1 MPVALVSGANRGIGA
16 EIAAQLARD
25 HGFTVIAGAR
35 DPSQVAAAEGVLAV
49 ELDVT
54 DDDSVGAVVAGIE
67 ENPGSLDV
75 LVNNA
80 GVYGDPTGAPD
91 YDLEDAHRVFE
102 TNVFGPWRM
111 VQATLPLLER
121 SPSPRIVN
129 VSSGGGQLDDMG
141 SGRAAYRLSKTAL
154 NALTRTL
161 ASERSGISVN
171 SICPGWVRSDMG
183 GPSASRS
190 LAEGADSAVWLATAE
205 DAAERRL
212 LPRPRTDSLVETGRW
227 RAAPQI

>member
-35 DPSQVAAAEGVLAV
+35 DPSRVDAAEGVLAV

-161 ASERSGISVN
+161 ASERPGISVN

-183 GPSASRS
+183 GTSASRS

-205 DAAERRL
+205 EPPSGGFFRDRE
-212 LPRPRTDSLVETGRW
+212 PIPW
-227 RAAPQI
+227 

>member
-35 DPSQVAAAEGVLAV
+35 DPSQVDAAEGVLAV

-141 SGRAAYRLSKTAL
+141 SGHAAYRLSKTAL

-205 DAAERRL
+205 EPPSGGFFRDRE
-212 LPRPRTDSLVETGRW
+212 PSPW
-227 RAAPQI
+227 

>member
-1 MPVALVSGANRGIGA
+1 VPVALVSGANRGIGA

-35 DPSQVAAAEGVLAV
+35 DPSQVDAAEGVLAV

-80 GVYGDPTGAPD
+80 GVYGDPTGARD

-161 ASERSGISVN
+161 ASERPGISVN

-183 GPSASRS
+183 GTSASRS

-205 DAAERRL
+205 EPPSGGFFRDRE
-212 LPRPRTDSLVETGRW
+212 PIPW
-227 RAAPQI
+227 

>member
-35 DPSQVAAAEGVLAV
+35 DPSQVDAAEGVLAV

-161 ASERSGISVN
+161 ASER
-171 SICPGWVRSDMG
+171 PG
-183 GPSASRS
+183 SRS
-190 LAEGADSAVWLATAE
+190 TRSAPAGCAATWAARPRRARWRREPTRPSGWRPPRSRRAAASSATAN
-205 DAAERRL
+205 RFPGR
-212 LPRPRTDSLVETGRW
+212 TGRW

>member
-1 MPVALVSGANRGIGA
+1 
-16 EIAAQLARD
+16 
-25 HGFTVIAGAR
+25 
-35 DPSQVAAAEGVLAV
+35 
-49 ELDVT
+49 
-54 DDDSVGAVVAGIE
+54 
-67 ENPGSLDV
+67 
-75 LVNNA
+75 
-80 GVYGDPTGAPD
+80 
-91 YDLEDAHRVFE
+91 
-102 TNVFGPWRM
+102 M
-111 VQATLPLLER
+111 VQAALPLLER

-205 DAAERRL
+205 QPPSGGFFRDRE
-212 LPRPRTDSLVETGRW
+212 PIPW
-227 RAAPQI
+227 

>member
-1 MPVALVSGANRGIGA
+1 MSVALVSGANRGIGA

-35 DPSQVAAAEGVLAV
+35 DPSQVDAAEGVLAV

-80 GVYGDPTGAPD
+80 GVHGDPTGAPD

-161 ASERSGISVN
+161 ASERPAISVN

-205 DAAERRL
+205 EPPSGGFFRDRE
-212 LPRPRTDSLVETGRW
+212 PIPW
-227 RAAPQI
+227 

>member
-35 DPSQVAAAEGVLAV
+35 DPSQVDAAEGVLAV

-80 GVYGDPTGAPD
+80 GVHGDPTGAPD
-91 YDLEDAHRVFE
+91 YDLEHAHRVFE

-161 ASERSGISVN
+161 ASERPGISVN

-183 GPSASRS
+183 GTSASRS

-205 DAAERRL
+205 EPPSGGFFRDRE
-212 LPRPRTDSLVETGRW
+212 PIPW
-227 RAAPQI
+227 

>member
-35 DPSQVAAAEGVLAV
+35 DPSQVDAAEGVLAV

-161 ASERSGISVN
+161 ASERPGISVN

-205 DAAERRL
+205 EPPSGGFFRDRK
-212 LPRPRTDSLVETGRW
+212 PIPW
-227 RAAPQI
+227 